1 MAHVVKWF
9 GKGVEHVAEGRVD
22 LDTDAL
28 KFLLTTSVYV
38 PDQDAH
44 DFRDDVTNEI
54 TGTGY
59 TAGGATV
66 TSITGVYDAA
76 SNEYRLDFADPSW
89 GPGASI
95 TARRGVLYKARGGL
109 ASAYEL
115 IGYVDFDADQSVTNG
130 TFTIQLDATGFLK
143 ITVS

>member
-1 MAHVVKWF
+1 MAHSVKWF
-9 GKGVEHVAEGRVD
+9 GKGIEHVAEGRVD
-22 LDTDAL
+22 LDTDTL
-28 KFLLTTSVYV
+28 KFLLTTVTYV

-59 TAGGATV
+59 SAGGVTV
-66 TSITGVYDAA
+66 ASVTGTYDAA

-95 TARRGVLYKARGGL
+95 TARVGVLYKARGGA
-109 ASAYEL
+109 ASADEL
-115 IGYVDFDADQSVTNG
+115 IGYVIFDADQSVTNG
-130 TFTIQLDATGFLK
+130 TFTIQLDPTGFLK
-143 ITVS
+143 ITAS